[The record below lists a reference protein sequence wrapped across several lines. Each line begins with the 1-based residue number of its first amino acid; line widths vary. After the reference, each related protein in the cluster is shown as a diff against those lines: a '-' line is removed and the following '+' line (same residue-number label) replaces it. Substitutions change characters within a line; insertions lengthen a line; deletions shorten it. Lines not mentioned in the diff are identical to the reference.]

1 MIVILLIVAGLS
13 LGSFVN
19 ALIWRVYRQQLITE
33 KPKLF
38 EADRKQ
44 LDQLSIVH
52 GRSMCMNCGHE
63 LAAIDL
69 VPVLSWLSLG
79 GKCRYCNARIP
90 DTPLAELLVPSLFVI
105 SYLFWPFV
113 LTGWGVA
120 VFVAWLT
127 AAVLLIAL
135 ALYDLRWFMLPNRL
149 VAPLTAISVV
159 FVLLVAVQEQSWA
172 LLWYPVLASAIIFG
186 LFWGIYQVSNG
197 SWIGGGD
204 VKLAIALGLLAG
216 SPLRALLVIFI
227 ASLIGTLVGLPQLF
241 GGKAGQRT
249 IPFGPPLIIAT
260 CIVVVFGSGIV
271 SWYQGLLY

>member
-1 MIVILLIVAGLS
+1 MIIVLLIVAGLS

-19 ALIWRVYRQQLITE
+19 ALIWRVYRQQLITD
-33 KPKLF
+33 KSKLS
-38 EADRKQ
+38 EADKKQ
-44 LDQLSIVH
+44 LHELSIVH

-63 LAAIDL
+63 LAAKDL

-79 GKCRYCNARIP
+79 GKCRYCGARIP
-90 DTPLAELLVPSLFVI
+90 DTPLAELLVPLLFVI

-113 LTGWGVA
+113 LTGWGIA
-120 VFVAWLT
+120 VFVVWL
-127 AAVLLIAL
+127 AAVVVLVAL
-135 ALYDLRWFMLPNRL
+135 ALYDLRWFILPNRL
-149 VAPLTAISVV
+149 VVPLTAISVM
-159 FVLLVAVQEQSWA
+159 FVGLIAVQEQSWV
-172 LLWYPVLASAIIFG
+172 LLWYPVLATAIIFG

-204 VKLAIALGLLAG
+204 VKLAVALGLLAG

-227 ASLIGTLVGLPQLF
+227 ASLIGTLVGIPQLF
-241 GGKAGQRT
+241 GSKSGQRT

-260 CIVVVFGSGIV
+260 CIVVVFGGSIV